1 LRVYLDSWR
10 GDETMEST
18 LHSGKR
24 PPATTLVSGG
34 SKMESKWKGERFE
47 NLGYDLES
55 GAGITVTRE
64 VDTKEEYTDSQHAN
78 GKKVSIEVVESPP
91 ISPISQALTR
101 RSTNGSWRPLR
112 IHDATEERRLGSFS
126 ASGLLD
132 NDRNLE
138 IHRST
143 EDGHL
148 SVPETQQ
155 NRRPSSYPAS
165 GVSDVDGRNSR
176 KGSAVSKRNSA
187 G

>member
-1 LRVYLDSWR
+1 
-10 GDETMEST
+10 MEST

-24 PPATTLVSGG
+24 APATTMVSGG
-34 SKMESKWKGERFE
+34 SKLESKWKGARFE

-55 GAGITVTRE
+55 AGIRVTRE
-64 VDTKEEYTDSQHAN
+64 VDTKEEFNDSQHAN
-78 GKKVSIEVVESPP
+78 GKTVNIEVVESPP

-101 RSTNGSWRPLR
+101 QSTSGSWRPLR

-132 NDRNLE
+132 NDHNLE

-143 EDGHL
+143 EDGNL

-165 GVSDVDGRNSR
+165 GVSDINGQNSR